1 MKETIRSIFIIVY
14 IIIFINIIL
23 NPIVVFA
30 YGNNGGKIR
39 PEYTNEDINNGK
51 LGDTITFNSISN
63 GAIGHE
69 FNFIGARIDD
79 GNNLCADN
87 KWLDDIVA
95 EDGQTYVVRL
105 YAHNNSN
112 LSGDINHQTWRQ
124 DGKGVAE
131 NTKVAFSLDQGSA
144 DKLSIHGI
152 VSSSNATP
160 TEYYD
165 DVRFTSKDGRKFH
178 FEYVYGS
185 ALLENKGIASKNNPN
200 KPEGYVG
207 RSGYPLS
214 DDIVKA
220 KSGGTLI
227 GFDALDGKVPGCYD
241 FDNYV
246 SIKVKT
252 VYDPSS
258 FTLNKTVRIAGTT
271 GYNWRDNLDAKIG
284 DEVEYQIFYTNTSEQ
299 NQYNVMI
306 RDSLPANL
314 EYVEGST
321 RLWNASM
328 DGYTNDDDTITTTGV
343 NIGNYGPG
351 ANAYVRFRAKIV
363 DENLT
368 DGSNT
373 LVNWAK
379 GTVNYGTGSEMVLQ
393 DFANVTIQKLGWK
406 NKVCI
411 IIYFILGLVCLVL
424 SVYLFN
430 KSRKQKNKGQS

>member
-1 MKETIRSIFIIVY
+1 MKRAIKSIFIAVY
-14 IIIFINIIL
+14 IIIFTDVIL
-23 NPIVVFA
+23 NSTVVFA
-30 YGNNGGKIR
+30 YGDSGNEVR
-39 PEYTNEDINNGK
+39 PEYTIDDINKGK
-51 LGDTITFNSISN
+51 LGNTITFNSISN

-69 FNFIGARIDD
+69 FNFTGARVDD
-79 GNNLCADN
+79 GNDLGLGN

-112 LSGDINHQTWRQ
+112 LSGDINNQTWRQ

-144 DKLSIHGI
+144 EKLSIHGI
-152 VSSSNATP
+152 VSSSNAMP

-207 RSGYPLS
+207 RPGYPLS

-252 VYDPSS
+252 VYDPST

-284 DEVEYQIFYTNTSEQ
+284 DEIEYQIFYTNTSEQ
-299 NQYNVMI
+299 NQYNVTI

-314 EYVEGST
+314 QYVEGST
-321 RLWNASM
+321 RLWNAEM
-328 DGYTNDDDTITTTGV
+328 DGYTDRDDTITTTGV
-343 NIGNYGPG
+343 NIGSYGPG
-351 ANAYVRFRAKIV
+351 ANAYVRFCAKIV

-379 GTVNYGTGSEMVLQ
+379 GTVNYGTEGEMVLQ

-406 NKVCI
+406 DKVKI
-411 IIYFILGLVCLVL
+411 VIFLILGLTCLAL
-424 SVYLFN
+424 SIYLFN
-430 KSRKQKNKGQS
+430 KAYKQKNKSQL

>member
-1 MKETIRSIFIIVY
+1 MRRAIRSLFIAVYTIIIVDVT
-14 IIIFINIIL
+14 FSSM
-23 NPIVVFA
+23 VVFA
-30 YGNNGGKIR
+30 YGNNGDKIR
-39 PEYTNEDINNGK
+39 DEYTNEDINSGK
-51 LGDTITFNSISN
+51 LGNTITFNSISD

-69 FNFIGARIDD
+69 FNFTGARVDD
-79 GNNLCADN
+79 GNDLGPDN